1 MSGAAADRRKPR
13 LHPRVGAV
21 RHQLRQALE
30 EFGPAPATADSG
42 GAPLLLVACS
52 GGPDSLALAITAEFF
67 NRPARNGVRPYRVG
81 AVVVDHGLQAGSAE
95 VAEGARLQLESLG
108 LAPVQ
113 VRRVSVESAGMGPEA
128 AARTARYAALDAA
141 AAEFGAAAVLLG
153 HTLDDQAEQ
162 VLLGLGRGSGTRSL
176 AGMPVKRGQYLR
188 PFLALRRRDTEDVCA
203 LAGLQPWQD
212 PSNTDP
218 RFMRSRIRTRVMPF
232 LEDEMGPGVAEALWR
247 SAQILAADAEY
258 LQSQAAEEYRRVR
271 LVTPDGVEL
280 QRDGM
285 ERLPAAMK
293 HRVIALAAAELGGEN
308 PSYERLKAA
317 ETLLRRHGS
326 AGPVQL
332 AGFVSVY
339 RRTNANTVPQDGT
352 GYGNLVL
359 RATGRSP
366 GQSNR

>member
-1 MSGAAADRRKPR
+1 MSGVEALRRKPR

-21 RHQLRQALE
+21 RHRLRQALE
-30 EFGPAPATADSG
+30 EFGPAPAAADSAE
-42 GAPLLLVACS
+42 APLLLVACS

-81 AVVVDHGLQAGSAE
+81 AVVVDHGLQSGSAE
-95 VAEGARLQLESLG
+95 VAEGARLQLEALG

-141 AAEFGAAAVLLG
+141 AEEFGAAAVLLG

-188 PFLALRRRDTEDVCA
+188 PFLALRRRDTEEVCA
-203 LAGLQPWQD
+203 LAGLQPWHD

-247 SAQILAADAEY
+247 RGAVAFGSDPGRGCGVPAGAGGRRIPPREARYAGRTGVAA
-258 LQSQAAEEYRRVR
+258 
-271 LVTPDGVEL
+271 
-280 QRDGM
+280 
-285 ERLPAAMK
+285 
-293 HRVIALAAAELGGEN
+293 
-308 PSYERLKAA
+308 
-317 ETLLRRHGS
+317 RRHGTAPGRHETPRDRFGRRGVGRRES
-326 AGPVQL
+326 QL
-332 AGFVSVY
+332 
-339 RRTNANTVPQDGT
+339 
-352 GYGNLVL
+352 
-359 RATGRSP
+359 
-366 GQSNR
+366 